1 MDIAETTDRA
11 AADDAGGL
19 SLHIDGVAAD
29 IAELAGQWAAEEGL
43 DIDPDRLEAEA
54 GRLAAALVAEIAQ
67 ATRGMPAD
75 EADEL
80 VYDRV
85 VAAAESI
92 DLHAL
97 SEG

>member
-1 MDIAETTDRA
+1 MDETTDRA

-19 SLHIDGVAAD
+19 VFSVACLAAD

-43 DIDPDRLEAEA
+43 DIDPERLEAEA
-54 GRLAAALVAEIAQ
+54 ERLAAALVAEIAL

-75 EADEL
+75 EAEEL
-80 VYDRV
+80 AYDRI

-97 SEG
+97 LED

>member
-1 MDIAETTDRA
+1 MDIEETTDRA

-19 SLHIDGVAAD
+19 VFSVACLAAD
-29 IAELAGQWAAEEGL
+29 VAELAGQWAAEEGL
-43 DIDPDRLEAEA
+43 DLDPERLEAEA
-54 GRLAAALVAEIAQ
+54 GRLAAALVVEIAQ

-85 VAAAESI
+85 VAAAETI